1 MKKYYYRIG
10 DKWLTEDEFAE
21 RIDYPKGKI
30 NYWYANGKFRPLKRI
45 LGFVPERSVNP
56 EFYVPKVRKKRRYWI
71 VYEVNNDFKYGL
83 DFGCGDDEETAVK
96 DFLFSRQESE
106 YDYKVIKVFDDYNEA
121 RELLKKLLE
130 VKV

>member
-21 RIDYPKGKI
+21 RIYYPKGKI

-56 EFYVPKVRKKRRYWI
+56 EFYVPEARKKRRYWI

-83 DFGCGDDEETAVK
+83 DFGCGDDEKTAVK